1 MRRLRIFSIPV
12 GIPIEIVDAIVL
24 VAMLMGC
31 NKDSGTTPDPIV
43 TPPVVVTPP
52 PPAAPTLACPSPISA
67 TTTGAGSAVSYAA
80 PSADGGQSPVNVEC
94 SPASGSTFPIGS
106 TEVHCTASDAL
117 NRSASCVF
125 PITVSR
131 LATISKTKFVA
142 FGDSIT
148 VGVVATDNPSPPPPF
163 ILTDV
168 PNQSYPT
175 VLRQLLAARYSTQTI
190 TVLNEGLGG
199 QKAVDAVGRAFSTFN
214 ATRPDA
220 ALILI
225 GFNDLSNGGEQAIDP
240 AIAAINDMAKDAR
253 FRGARV
259 FLATL
264 TPPIPNS
271 NKGIGNITIVRFNEK
286 LKAMARGENAVLVDL
301 YAAMAGDA
309 ARYNSADGRHLTVDG
324 YRKVAETFFAAI
336 QAEFEN
342 K

>member
-1 MRRLRIFSIPV
+1 MKLLT
-12 GIPIEIVDAIVL
+12 AIVL
-24 VAMLMGC
+24 AVALVGC
-31 NKDSGTTPDPIV
+31 DKAATSPDPVV
-43 TPPVVVTPP
+43 TPPVVTPP
-52 PPAAPTLACPSPISA
+52 PPAAPTLACPSPLTA
-67 TTTGAGSAVSYAA
+67 TTTGTGTAVSYAA
-80 PSADGGQSPVNVEC
+80 PSAEGGQSPVSVEC
-94 SPASGSTFPIGS
+94 LPASGSTFPIGS
-106 TEVHCTASDAL
+106 TDVRCTASDAL
-117 NRSASCVF
+117 NQSASCVF
-125 PITVSR
+125 PISVSR
-131 LATISKTKFVA
+131 LATIGKTKFVA

-148 VGVVATDNPSPPPPF
+148 VGVVATDNPSPPPPYL
-163 ILTDV
+163 LTNV
-168 PNQSYPT
+168 PDQSYPT

-214 ATRPDA
+214 ATRPEG

-225 GFNDLSNGGEQAIDP
+225 GYNDLSNGGEQAIDP
-240 AIAAINDMAKDAR
+240 AIAAISDMVKDAR

-259 FLATL
+259 FLGTL
-264 TPPIPNS
+264 TPPIPNM

-286 LKAMARGENAVLVDL
+286 LKDIARGENAILVDL

-309 ARYNSADGRHLTVDG
+309 GRYNSADGRHLSIEG